1 MSNNVG
7 HWVRLK
13 KYCDMTG
20 ESEDTLKKKRYT
32 GQIIDGYHSKVAAD
46 GALWVHVERMSE
58 WVEKSSC
65 RG

>member
-1 MSNNVG
+1 MNNDIG
-7 HWVRLK
+7 HWVRLS
-13 KYCDMTG
+13 KYCELTG
-20 ESEDTLKKKRYT
+20 ESKDTLKKKRYT

-65 RG
+65 RR